1 MAAHSFHVRAHTNA
15 HVQHQTRVALKR
27 GVGVAHNV
35 GCPLMLGRVGVSGA
49 DIFVLQGFELLLRAK
64 FVGLE
69 KLNC

>member
-1 MAAHSFHVRAHTNA
+1 
-15 HVQHQTRVALKR
+15 
-27 GVGVAHNV
+27 
-35 GCPLMLGRVGVSGA
+35 MLGRVGVSGA